1 MNMNIN
7 ININI
12 DVTQLL
18 PLIKAFYE
26 LSGIKIAIYD
36 NNFTKILTYP
46 ENEGPF
52 CTMLEQRPQ
61 LLKKCDDCAASLCR
75 SCALLKQPN
84 IYKCHAG
91 LTEVAAPLIDNG
103 IIIGYVIYGQITN
116 EADPDR
122 FLSDVLI
129 HCKDYDLPQEEIQ
142 ETLKNV
148 RYYTNTQLS
157 SSLEIINALIS
168 YIILK
173 RLIYVSQKPLEL
185 QLVEYIEKN
194 LGSDLSVP
202 ALCREFAI
210 SKSELY
216 SCAKTYM
223 PDGIAKYVRWRRI
236 EAAKDEILKNPGKP
250 LWKISEEVGFD
261 NYDYFLRLFKAQT
274 GISAGS
280 LQKR

>member
-1 MNMNIN
+1 MNVK
-7 ININI
+7 I

-26 LSGIKIAIYD
+26 LSGIKIALYD
-36 NNFTKILTYP
+36 NNFNEILTYP
-46 ENEGPF
+46 EHKGDF
-52 CTMLEQRPQ
+52 CSMLEQRPE
-61 LLKKCDDCAASLCR
+61 LCKKCNDCAARLCR
-75 SCALLKQPN
+75 CCALSKQPS

-116 EADPDR
+116 EADRDL
-122 FLSDVLI
+122 FISDVLF
-129 HCKDYDLPQEEIQ
+129 HCNKYDLPQAEMQ
-142 ETLKNV
+142 EKLKSV
-148 RYYTNTQLS
+148 RYYTDTQLS
-157 SSLEIINALIS
+157 ATLEIINALTS

-185 QLVEYIEKN
+185 QLMEYIEKN
-194 LGSDLSVP
+194 LSADLSVP
-202 ALCREFAI
+202 ALCREFAL

-216 SCAKTYM
+216 SCTRTYM
-223 PDGIAKYVRWRRI
+223 PEGIAKYVRWRRI
-236 EAAKDEILKNPGKP
+236 EAAKDEILKHPGKP

-261 NYDYFLRLFKAQT
+261 NYDYFLRTFKSQT

-280 LQKR
+280 LRKK

>member
-1 MNMNIN
+1 MNV
-7 ININI
+7 NI

-36 NNFTKILTYP
+36 NNFAEILTYP
-46 ENEGPF
+46 KDKGAF
-52 CTMLEQRPQ
+52 CTMLEQQPH
-61 LLKKCDDCAASLCR
+61 LLQKCDDCAVSLCT
-75 SCALLKQPN
+75 SCALLKRPN

-91 LTEVAAPLIDNG
+91 LTEVAAPLIDND

-116 EADPDR
+116 ESDRDR
-122 FLSDVLI
+122 FISDVLFR
-129 HCKDYDLPQEEIQ
+129 CNEYGLPQAKIQ
-142 ETLKNV
+142 EKLKSV
-148 RYYTNTQLS
+148 RYYTETQLS
-157 SSLEIINALIS
+157 STLEIINALIS

-194 LGSDLSVP
+194 LGTDLSVP
-202 ALCREFAI
+202 ALCKEFAI

-216 SCAKTYM
+216 SYTKTYM

-236 EAAKDEILKNPGKP
+236 EAAKDEILKNPEKP

-261 NYDYFLRLFKAQT
+261 NYDYFLRLFKSQT
-274 GISAGS
+274 GISAS
-280 LQKR
+280 CLQKNKN